1 MGNTDARAV
10 PKNCLYLIRQV
21 TDGQHEILDSG
32 VLEPFY
38 LPLDDGLAGDGEEGL
53 GGGISQ
59 GPEPR
64 AQAPGQ
70 NNCFHR
76 VIGVSE
82 RPWRLSSRVT
92 LSPLHTAS

>member
-1 MGNTDARAV
+1 MLHCIAYGDADARAV
-10 PKNCLYLIRQV
+10 SQNCLYLIGQV
-21 TDGQHEILDSG
+21 TDGKHEVLDAG
-32 VLEPFY
+32 VLEPFH

-53 GGGISQ
+53 GGGVSQ

-70 NNCFHR
+70 NNRFHR

-82 RPWRLSSRVT
+82 RP
-92 LSPLHTAS
+92 